1 MLERLFTLAK
11 RGTNVRTE
19 LAAGLTTFMTMAY
32 IIFVNPS
39 VLGNIP
45 ALAENGP
52 ALAAATCLA
61 AALPC
66 LLMGL
71 WTNTPLALAPGMGLN
86 ATVAFGL
93 CLGKG
98 ISWQT
103 AMGVIVVEGLII
115 TLLVLTR
122 TREAVMDA
130 IPLPLKQA
138 ISVGIGLFIALIG
151 LVNSGLIRMNIATAP
166 LTFGSFQDRGVQV
179 AALGLLLTIVL
190 FALRWRASLLL
201 GIIATTLIALSV
213 GVQKPPA
220 LLYQLP
226 AFSTF
231 GRFDLPGALQAGLWS
246 SILAFLMSDFF
257 DTMGTVI
264 GVGQQANLVD
274 QEGRV
279 ARLRDI
285 LLVDSLAAV
294 WGGVCGASSCTS
306 YIESASGVAVGGR
319 TGLMTVTVGVLFLL
333 SLFLAPLVGIVP
345 PQATAPALILVG
357 FLMFASVREIAFD
370 RMEESLPAFVTILTI
385 PLTYSIAH
393 GIGYGFLTYLIVL
406 LAQRRWRDLN
416 PILIGISLLFT
427 LSFALEGR

>member
-1 MLERLFTLAK
+1 
-11 RGTNVRTE
+11 
-19 LAAGLTTFMTMAY
+19 MTMAY

>member
-1 MLERLFTLAK
+1 LLERLFTLAK